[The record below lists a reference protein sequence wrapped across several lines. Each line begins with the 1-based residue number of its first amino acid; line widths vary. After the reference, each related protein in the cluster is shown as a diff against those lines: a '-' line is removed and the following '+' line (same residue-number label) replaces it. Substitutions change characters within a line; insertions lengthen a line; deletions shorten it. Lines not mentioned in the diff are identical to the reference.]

1 MFSMFNVVNNL
12 VKLKGNLYI
21 TDFFDIFIITL
32 LIYSLFLFLRN
43 TRTLMVFLGL
53 AIAAALY
60 ILAKSFNLYVTLL
73 ALRYFVGVSV
83 LIFVIIFQNEIR
95 KYFEFLGLIG
105 SRQLKVLP
113 LTSRSPVTSEIIQ
126 ACVRMAQAKIGVLI
140 VIQGKDSLDQHIDGG
155 VALDG
160 VISEELLSSIFE
172 PHSYGHDGAVI
183 INNNRVSK
191 FATHLP
197 LSTNFKEIGKHGTR
211 HGAAVGI
218 TEITDSFCIIV
229 SEETGKISVTKDGK
243 MKTLQEFTDL
253 EKEFEKYIKSK
264 FPKSTKENKLGRI
277 IKQDFLLRIGSLAV
291 AGILWFFAAY
301 QAGIVEKTYNVPLDT
316 LKLPKNVIIEEYSPK
331 DVKIRVSTRG
341 ENSFKEISAKDFKIN
356 MDFSNLQNGVN
367 KLSVTKNII
376 TGPANFSIT
385 SFEPNI
391 ILLTAKKYYLVELPI
406 SVKTTG
412 KLKGRLTLTATEAE
426 PKSLRVWIPEGAEPP
441 VEIPTEPLDL
451 TNKSESTVT
460 PVKLLLPEGLRLEN
474 DSTSISAALTIEP
487 GK

>member
-1 MFSMFNVVNNL
+1 MFNVINNL
-12 VKLKGNLYI
+12 IKLKGNLYV
-21 TDFFDIFIITL
+21 TDLFDIVIIAL

-60 ILAKSFNLYVTLL
+60 IFAKSFNLYVTLL

-126 ACVRMAQAKIGVLI
+126 ACVRMAQLKIGVLI

-172 PHSYGHDGAVI
+172 PRSYGHDGAVI

-211 HGAAVGI
+211 HSAAVGI
-218 TEITDSFCIIV
+218 TEITDAFCIVV
-229 SEETGKISVTKDGK
+229 SEETGKISVAKDGK

-253 EKEFEKYIKSK
+253 EKEFEKYIKAK
-264 FPKSTKENKLGRI
+264 FPKNTKENKLSRI
-277 IKQDFLLRIGSLAV
+277 IKQDFLLRLGSMV
-291 AGILWFFAAY
+291 AAGVIWFFAAY

-316 LKLPKNVIIEEYSPK
+316 LKIPKNMVIQEYSPK

-341 ENSFKEISAKDFKIN
+341 EDSFKDVSSKDFKIN
-356 MDFSNLQNGVN
+356 LDFSGLQSGVN
-367 KLSVTKNII
+367 KLQITKNLI
-376 TGPANFSIT
+376 TGPSNFSIT
-385 SFEPNI
+385 SFEPTT
-391 ILLTAKKYYLVELPI
+391 ILLTAQKYYLTEVPI
-406 SVKTTG
+406 SVKTAGTLKN
-412 KLKGRLTLTATEAE
+412 KLVLKSAEAE
-426 PKSLRVWIPEGAEPP
+426 PKSIKVWIPENATAP
-441 VEIPTEPLDL
+441 VEIATEPLSLAD
-451 TNKSESTVT
+451 KSESTVL
-460 PVKLLLPEGLRLEN
+460 PVTLQLPEGLRLE
-474 DSTSISAALTIEP
+474 DETISISVALTIETN
-487 GK
+487 K